1 VHGGAEGELWLV
13 PERKTAVA
21 VLQLTHKETESSMTQ
36 GASAKLQHNDE
47 HLRRGRRMVS
57 GGGQCGEKTVAH
69 RAHPGRGKTASGRL
83 QGVDGGF
90 NPVMPVSGQGP
101 CDMWRGRW
109 VMPPDRWPGVGLC
122 STDEWAPR
130 DRISRLK

>member
-1 VHGGAEGELWLV
+1 VHGGAEGELWPV

-57 GGGQCGEKTVAH
+57 GGGQCEEKTVAH
-69 RAHPGRGKTASGRL
+69 RAHPGRGKTASG
-83 QGVDGGF
+83 
-90 NPVMPVSGQGP
+90 
-101 CDMWRGRW
+101 
-109 VMPPDRWPGVGLC
+109 
-122 STDEWAPR
+122 
-130 DRISRLK
+130 